1 MKRKLGF
8 KSKVIIVL
16 AIALIIVLLVSY
28 DRISVDKET
37 ELLSE
42 RIEENIERL
51 VELSTVKY
59 NYTNIA
65 EYENN
70 VQLKGLNIPFTN
82 KSFIVKYSG
91 YIKAGMDLDT
101 LEIKMNGRDAIT
113 VSIDK
118 PKIIDNVISEE
129 DVYFFDEKTSVF
141 NKLNF
146 DDLYVVLIEEKETME
161 EEALENGFLADAE
174 KNGEEII
181 KSLLEGMGFRT
192 IKVNFRW

>member
-28 DRISVDKET
+28 NRISVDKET

-113 VSIDK
+113 VNIDK

-146 DDLYVVLIEEKETME
+146 DDLYVVLIEEKEAME
-161 EEALENGFLADAE
+161 DEALENGFLADAE